1 MFGLTRRRLFA
12 VVFAP
17 ALLSACLAP
26 TLPLPP
32 PDRPNVEGPD
42 ASGSIRMTGTTPERG
57 AVVYAL
63 NDRTDQIV
71 GQRTSA
77 SDTYELVMAAQVGD
91 AITFWYTV
99 GADQSPTIEF
109 EVGAR

>member
-1 MFGLTRRRLFA
+1 
-12 VVFAP
+12 
-17 ALLSACLAP
+17 
-26 TLPLPP
+26 
-32 PDRPNVEGPD
+32 
-42 ASGSIRMTGTTPERG
+42 MTGTTPERG
-57 AVVYAL
+57 AVVYAV

-109 EVGAR
+109 RVGAR